1 MFGNLY
7 RMIWGFSVGRP
18 TNFSWI
24 DDLVAASG
32 KPTSKREIVWLK
44 RQGITVVL
52 NLTDR
57 SLPSRW
63 GREAGIEF
71 RHVSIKNHQPPTM
84 IHLSKTVG
92 ILKEGKKS
100 GKKILVHCEAG
111 VGRTGTVLAAYLVS
125 TGMSSLDA
133 IKKIRELRPGS
144 IERHQER
151 SVGVY
156 ASQ

>member
-1 MFGNLY
+1 
-7 RMIWGFSVGRP
+7 MIWGFSVGRP

-24 DDLVAASG
+24 DNSVAASG
-32 KPTSKREIVWLK
+32 KPTSKREFFWLK

-63 GREAGIEF
+63 GRETGIEF
-71 RHVSIKNHQPPTM
+71 RHVSIKNHQAPTM

-92 ILKEGKKS
+92 ILNHAKKS

-125 TGMSSLDA
+125 MGMSSLDA
-133 IKKIRELRPGS
+133 IKRVRELRPGS
-144 IERHQER
+144 IERRQER
-151 SVGVY
+151 CIGVY